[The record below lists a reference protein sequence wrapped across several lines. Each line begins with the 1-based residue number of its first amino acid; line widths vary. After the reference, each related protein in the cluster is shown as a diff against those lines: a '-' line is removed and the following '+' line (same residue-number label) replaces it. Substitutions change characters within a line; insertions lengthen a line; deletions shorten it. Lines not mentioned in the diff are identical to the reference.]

1 MQAAVM
7 RRLVDRHVW
16 LERRHAREQG
26 EILSPSER
34 HTLRAGLHR
43 LTPAPL
49 RAKTRALRSDI
60 RGLRRR
66 LQRRHDDSPDVP
78 IPAALDPI
86 ARCESGGDPG
96 AVSAGGTYRGKY
108 QFSLP
113 TWRSVGG
120 TGDPAAAPETEQDRR
135 AAILY
140 RDHGAGQWPVCG
152 R

>member
-26 EILSPSER
+26 ESLSPGER
-34 HTLRAGLHR
+34 HALRDGLHR

-49 RAKTRALRSDI
+49 RAKTRALRYDI

-66 LQRRHDDSPDVP
+66 LQRRHGDTPDAP

-86 ARCESGGDPG
+86 ARCESGGDPR

-108 QFSLP
+108 QFSFA
-113 TWRSVGG
+113 TWHSVGG

-140 RDHGAGQWPVCG
+140 RTHGAGQWPVCG